1 VPALLTV
8 TFNNA
13 KSPGA
18 MKIRR
23 FPLAVAPL
31 LAFLGAALPA
41 HATDYWTNG
50 DLLADFFQTAKNP
63 GRKVR
68 YKPCTLSDVDAAAI
82 GKKLGSE
89 IKKTWSVY
97 VAEDDPSKRV
107 GFALLDAEIGLH
119 EPIDFG
125 VQYGLSGAVERVE
138 IRAYREAY
146 GDQVRSERFRKQFV
160 GKTAADPI
168 TAGQDIAIVTGASI
182 SSRSM
187 AQGVKRDT
195 LVLQAALKSC
205 L

>member
-1 VPALLTV
+1 MNT
-8 TFNNA
+8 
-13 KSPGA
+13 
-18 MKIRR
+18 RR
-23 FPLAVAPL
+23 FSLAAAPL

-68 YKPCTLSDVDAAAI
+68 YKPFTLSDADATAI
-82 GKKLGSE
+82 ARKLGSPV
-89 IKKTWSVY
+89 KKTWSVY
-97 VAEDDPSKRV
+97 VAEEADPPKRV

-168 TAGQDIAIVTGASI
+168 TADQDIAIVTGASI

-187 AQGVKRDT
+187 ARGVKRDT
-195 LVLQAALKSC
+195 LVLQAALKSG